1 MRDHRRLTWVGLT
14 AAALLAVPAVGI
26 VSHAADAPDSAASKN
41 AAKKY
46 AARKGFARKNAAAG
60 PTGDRREAAEIL
72 QAFQAI
78 ATAVDAEART
88 AETSPISQVLKQM
101 ARPERSVTAPTL
113 DAKGLDALIDKK
125 LAADKTS
132 VARQTS
138 DEEFIRRVSLD
149 VTGKLPSPDQVRA
162 FVMSRKASKRSDL
175 INQLLESPDYASNW
189 ARYWRDV
196 VKFRATAD
204 NPRLMNFP
212 KLEEWLTEQF
222 AAKTPWDQISK
233 SMITATGTTEDNGAT
248 VFTAAH
254 MAQPNEVAGEVSRV
268 FLGVQIQCAECHDH
282 PSDIWKREQF
292 HQFAAFFAGVQA
304 RRRLSDGTPGLTI
317 ATREGKPRYTMPDLK
332 DPQNAI
338 PVEPRFFLASSETE
352 IPARLSAQ
360 QRREL
365 AADFVTGQDNP
376 WFARAF
382 VNRVWYALM
391 GDGFYNPVDDLGPT
405 REPSN
410 PEVLEALATQF
421 QQGGYDIPWLFR
433 TILNSKA
440 YQRDARSSSSVVG
453 RTPLAANCPSR
464 LRSDQIYDALQ
475 SVGVRLEPPAGMRR
489 GKAGAGNAVSA
500 AILRRIGPRG
510 VFENIFGVDPS
521 MPNEDVLGTIPQ
533 ALFLMNSPPIHAAV
547 QARPGTLL
555 GEILAATPD
564 NRAALE
570 ALYLKV
576 LSRRPN
582 AKEVE
587 ICGNYMI
594 HVANRREAFE
604 DIFWGLLNS
613 TEFLSRR

>member
-1 MRDHRRLTWVGLT
+1 MLDHRRLTWVGLT
-14 AAALLAVPAVGI
+14 AAAMLAVPVGSI
-26 VSHAADAPDSAASKN
+26 VTRAADAPET
-41 AAKKY
+41 AKPKI
-46 AARKGFARKNAAAG
+46 AKKGFAKKNAAAG
-60 PTGDRREAAEIL
+60 NPSGDRREAAEIL
-72 QAFQAI
+72 KAFQTI
-78 ATAVDAEART
+78 AAAVDKEESAT
-88 AETSPISQVLKQM
+88 ETTPINDFLKQL
-101 ARPERSVTAPTL
+101 ARPERSVKAPTL

-138 DEEFIRRVSLD
+138 DEEFIRRVTLD
-149 VTGKLPSPDQVRA
+149 VTGKLPTPDQVRA
-162 FVMSRKASKRSDL
+162 FVQSRKPNKRSDL
-175 INQLLESPDYASNW
+175 INQLLDSPDYASNW

-254 MAQPNEVAGEVSRV
+254 MAMPNEVAGEVSRV

-304 RRRLSDGTPGLTI
+304 RRRLADGTPGLTI
-317 ATREGKPRYTMPDLK
+317 ATRGGKPRYTMPDLK
-332 DPQNAI
+332 DPQKSI
-338 PVEPRFFLASSETE
+338 PVEPRFFLASSEAE
-352 IPARLSAQ
+352 IPAKLTAQ

-365 AADFVTGQDNP
+365 AADLVTGQDNP
-376 WFARAF
+376 WFAKSF
-382 VNRVWYALM
+382 VNRIWYAFM

-405 REPSN
+405 REPNN

-421 QQGGYDIPWLFR
+421 QQSGYDIPWLFR
-433 TILNSKA
+433 TILNTKA
-440 YQRDARSSSSVVG
+440 YQREARSSSSVVG

-489 GKAGAGNAVSA
+489 GAAGAGNVAGA

-510 VFENIFGVDPS
+510 LFDTVFGVDPS
-521 MPNEDVLGTIPQ
+521 TPNEDVLGTIPQ

-587 ICGNYMI
+587 ICGNYMM
-594 HVANRREAFE
+594 HVGNRREAFE